1 MAHLKTKYT
10 SQEAGSDSS
19 NAVKSAIDEAEAEAA
34 VRTLIRWAGD
44 NPDREGLLDT
54 PSRVLKVYNELF
66 VGYNEDPAEVLAKTF
81 EESDEYNEVVLLKNI
96 PVESHCEHHMVPII
110 GVAHVGYL
118 PSSRVVGISK
128 LARVVN
134 IFCRRLQ
141 IQERLTSE
149 IARTIFEVLRPEGV
163 GVRIESSHQC
173 MTTRGVCMPGVSM
186 VTTKFYGCY
195 DKNLEAKR
203 DLVNMM
209 ES

>member
-173 MTTRGVCMPGVSM
+173 MTT
-186 VTTKFYGCY
+186 
-195 DKNLEAKR
+195 
-203 DLVNMM
+203 
-209 ES
+209 